1 MADLEKLHLPLALL
15 GGSLVI
21 GFIFY
26 LFGCYCLK
34 LICEKVGQEPGPM
47 VWLPILQMLP
57 ALRAAGRSGWWLL
70 GWLRPLSS
78 ALNTTGHKTLDLGLA
93 IGLLLLSFGVQI
105 AWCFKITAARGEQV
119 WVAILLLLLGLNF
132 IGFLYLA
139 FLAPV

>member
-1 MADLEKLHLPLALL
+1 
-15 GGSLVI
+15 
-21 GFIFY
+21 
-26 LFGCYCLK
+26 
-34 LICEKVGQEPGPM
+34 
-47 VWLPILQMLP
+47 MLP